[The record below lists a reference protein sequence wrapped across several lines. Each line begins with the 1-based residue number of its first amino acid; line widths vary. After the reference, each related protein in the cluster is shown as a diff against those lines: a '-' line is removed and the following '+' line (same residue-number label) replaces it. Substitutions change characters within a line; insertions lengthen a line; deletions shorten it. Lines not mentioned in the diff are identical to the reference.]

1 MDNTIINSPIF
12 LHFLNREL
20 RETENVQYSDEQLY
34 NLLIVSLFMTSEYI
48 YIGDAIVWED
58 YAVFPKTINLLKIM
72 EKYGLA
78 FFVGT
83 DIKVESFLE
92 KRRRLYSHD
101 KKRYPVYFMD
111 KIAEPLWGMHHK
123 RIDSDTTAILAKK
136 LFDIANGFT
145 DQQNYPF
152 TNRDRDII
160 ADRLE
165 YRRKNNIAV
174 TYSLFRSRRISAQSG
189 LGLRRNIIINY
200 NQRYLDALNGK
211 IVTGIRGI
219 EYYDSFQNSGLL
231 YDFNLY
237 YYLLSKLGIVNQR
250 DVFQESY
257 EHKIFTLRLSEY
269 EIYRELVFE
278 IKKIAN
284 GLYYMDTNGLNHV
297 DFLNRN
303 ISKLSDS
310 LLAREKLFSLCR
322 FASLLCMENN
332 IFKEGYEKMSD
343 TSRRI
348 LVIAAS
354 PLEYKILRRVAKEF
368 GFDFED
374 KQLEKNENFS
384 YAECYSTLDSKVFL
398 ARTDMGALNA
408 SVSIG
413 QLVDRLNT
421 TYIIMGG
428 ICAGM
433 RPDEQHIGDVIIASK
448 MHEYDLSKKTD
459 YKRISRGNTLNP
471 NRYLYD
477 NFLLE
482 SYETETMAIDTG
494 LFISSNTLANSQN
507 YMDEVL
513 LEYPDAKGYEMEGA
527 GLMHICQL
535 LMDKWILVKA
545 ICDWGYDKTD
555 SDQEMA
561 AYNSYRFIFN
571 TIKRRIG

>member
-257 EHKIFTLRLSEY
+257 EH
-269 EIYRELVFE
+269 
-278 IKKIAN
+278 
-284 GLYYMDTNGLNHV
+284 
-297 DFLNRN
+297 
-303 ISKLSDS
+303 
-310 LLAREKLFSLCR
+310 
-322 FASLLCMENN
+322 
-332 IFKEGYEKMSD
+332 
-343 TSRRI
+343 
-348 LVIAAS
+348 
-354 PLEYKILRRVAKEF
+354 
-368 GFDFED
+368 
-374 KQLEKNENFS
+374 
-384 YAECYSTLDSKVFL
+384 
-398 ARTDMGALNA
+398 
-408 SVSIG
+408 
-413 QLVDRLNT
+413 
-421 TYIIMGG
+421 
-428 ICAGM
+428 
-433 RPDEQHIGDVIIASK
+433 
-448 MHEYDLSKKTD
+448 
-459 YKRISRGNTLNP
+459 
-471 NRYLYD
+471 
-477 NFLLE
+477 
-482 SYETETMAIDTG
+482 
-494 LFISSNTLANSQN
+494 
-507 YMDEVL
+507 
-513 LEYPDAKGYEMEGA
+513 
-527 GLMHICQL
+527 
-535 LMDKWILVKA
+535 
-545 ICDWGYDKTD
+545 
-555 SDQEMA
+555 
-561 AYNSYRFIFN
+561 NSYFAY
-571 TIKRRIG
+571 